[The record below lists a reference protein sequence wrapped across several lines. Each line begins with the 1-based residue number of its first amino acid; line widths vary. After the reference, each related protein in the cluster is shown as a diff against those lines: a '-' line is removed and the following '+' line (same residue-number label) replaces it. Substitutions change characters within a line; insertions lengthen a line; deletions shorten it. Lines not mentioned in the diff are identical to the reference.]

1 MTAQKNYNNHL
12 YSLLICVWRPPVLAG
27 LCCTKH
33 CTFVW
38 EKAVTVFP
46 AISTHQRKQG
56 KERAQSSR
64 SLPQGSQSPDYNSS
78 LKHQNLK
85 NYFPDVFKGVGIKE
99 KRKAERQLKTGAP
112 SNNKMSRSQISVTL
126 TSHPSPFRQP
136 CLYRHEN
143 FDKSSPNLP
152 APIKMTVSSLL
163 A

>member
-1 MTAQKNYNNHL
+1 MR
-12 YSLLICVWRPPVLAG
+12 VG

-64 SLPQGSQSPDYNSS
+64 SLPQGSQSPDYNSP

-85 NYFPDVFKGVGIKE
+85 KLF
-99 KRKAERQLKTGAP
+99 
-112 SNNKMSRSQISVTL
+112 SRCFQRRGYEGEEES
-126 TSHPSPFRQP
+126 
-136 CLYRHEN
+136 
-143 FDKSSPNLP
+143 
-152 APIKMTVSSLL
+152 
-163 A
+163 